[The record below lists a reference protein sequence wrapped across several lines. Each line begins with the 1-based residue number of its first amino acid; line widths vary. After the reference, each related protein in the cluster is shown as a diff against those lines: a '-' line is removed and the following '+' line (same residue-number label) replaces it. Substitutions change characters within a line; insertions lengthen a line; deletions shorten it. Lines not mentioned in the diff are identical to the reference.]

1 MSEYIIRR
9 TVGIP
14 DWDRIPALPI
24 HNLLWSPQVPICAQ
38 GKLCYDDNGI
48 YVKLRADEP
57 HIRAENFGP
66 MDSPCEDSCL
76 EFFFCPVAEDSRYF
90 NIEVNPNGCMYLG
103 FGSGRHDLTR
113 LHPEKSA
120 IIPHVERFEG
130 GWEVSY
136 CIPYSFIRLFF
147 PGYLPIS
154 GSSIRANLYKCGDL
168 TVQEHY
174 IAAFPIDLEKPD
186 FHCPKFFQSLKFE

>member
-9 TVGIP
+9 TDSIP
-14 DWDRIPALPI
+14 NWDKIEALPI
-24 HNLLWSPQVPICAQ
+24 SNLLWSPPVPITAQ
-38 GKLCYDDNGI
+38 AKLCYDDNGI
-48 YVKLRADEP
+48 YVQLRANEP

-76 EFFFCPVAEDSRYF
+76 EFFFCPVTGDSRYF

-103 FGSGRHDLTR
+103 FGTGRRDLTR
-113 LHPEKSA
+113 LHPEKAA
-120 IIPHVERFEG
+120 ITPTVERFEG

-147 PGYLPIS
+147 PGYLPAS
-154 GSSIRANLYKCGDL
+154 GNAIRANLYKCGDL

-174 IAAFPIDLEKPD
+174 IAAFPIDLADPD
-186 FHCPKFFQSLKFE
+186 FHCPKFFQNLKFE